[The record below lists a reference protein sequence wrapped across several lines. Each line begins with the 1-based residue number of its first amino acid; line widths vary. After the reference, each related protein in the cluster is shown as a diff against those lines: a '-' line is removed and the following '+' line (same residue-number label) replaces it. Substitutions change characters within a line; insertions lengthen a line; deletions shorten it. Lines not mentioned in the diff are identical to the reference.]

1 MPFGLWEKVDK
12 KLNQLLELNIIEE
25 VPDGP
30 SGWISS
36 LVVVPK
42 GDGDI
47 RVCVDIRFVNEAIIR
62 ERHLIPIVEELLLDL
77 NGSTMSSK
85 IDLRFCSARSVDTSL
100 LSSHTKVFIIIS
112 GSTMFSKIDLRFCS
126 ARTVDT
132 SLLSSRNKVF
142 TATSG

>member
-1 MPFGLWEKVDK
+1 MDK
-12 KLNQLLELNIIEE
+12 KLDQLLELNIIEE

-30 SGWISS
+30 PGWISP

-47 RVCVDIRFVNEAIIR
+47 RVCVDIRCANEA
-62 ERHLIPIVEELLLDL
+62 PDPTVEEHLHDL
-77 NGSTMSSK
+77 NGSTMFSK
-85 IDLRFCSARSVDTSL
+85 IDHKFCSARSVGTSL

-112 GSTMFSKIDLRFCS
+112 ISTMFSKIDLRFCS

-132 SLLSSRNKVF
+132 SPLSSHNKVF
-142 TATSG
+142 TATSD